1 MEKASPPQVYADFP
15 IDQLDEVRPALS
27 LSLIRCAQLTP
38 PAQVHESTTRAH
50 LERRCQPY
58 EYRMHYLKQ
67 LGYMIQ
73 DNIPAICQSVKE
85 DLGRRPEETEFGEVS
100 IGQRML

>member
-1 MEKASPPQVYADFP
+1 
-15 IDQLDEVRPALS
+15 
-27 LSLIRCAQLTP
+27 
-38 PAQVHESTTRAH
+38 
-50 LERRCQPY
+50 
-58 EYRMHYLKQ
+58 MHYLKQ